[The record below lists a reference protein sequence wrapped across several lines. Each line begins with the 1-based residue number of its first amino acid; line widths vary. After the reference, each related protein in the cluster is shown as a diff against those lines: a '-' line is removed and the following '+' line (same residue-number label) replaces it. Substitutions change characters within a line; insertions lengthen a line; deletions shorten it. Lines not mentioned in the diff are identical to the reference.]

1 MANSMMNINIFICMS
16 THQPLGNFSNIDA

>member
-1 MANSMMNINIFICMS
+1 MANSMMNINMFICMS